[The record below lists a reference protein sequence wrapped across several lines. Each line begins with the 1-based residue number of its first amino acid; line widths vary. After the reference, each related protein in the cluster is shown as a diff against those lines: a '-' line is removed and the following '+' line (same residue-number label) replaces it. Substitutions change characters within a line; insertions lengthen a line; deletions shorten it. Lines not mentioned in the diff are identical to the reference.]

1 MNSKA
6 TSVLSYFGVLWFVA
20 FFAGTKDEKSVYHLK
35 QGFGLMITWTI
46 AYLVYEILLRI
57 SIPLALLMGFVFL
70 FILVISIIGV
80 VYAAKEEQKPLP
92 LLGKMFEGF
101 NFIK

>member
-6 TSVLSYFGVLWFVA
+6 TSILSYFGVLWFVA

-46 AYLVYEILLRI
+46 AYLVYEILLR
-57 SIPLALLMGFVFL
+57 FVFL

>member
-6 TSVLSYFGVLWFVA
+6 TSILSYFGVLWFVA

-35 QGFGLMITWTI
+35 QGFGLMITSAI

-70 FILVISIIGV
+70 FILVISIIGI

>member
-6 TSVLSYFGVLWFVA
+6 TSILSYFGVLWFVA

-57 SIPLALLMGFVFL
+57 SIPLALLMG
-70 FILVISIIGV
+70 V